1 MFAEKVSVSA
11 KCKCQNHLFEFQSRD
26 INAVLGLTV

>member
-11 KCKCQNHLFEFQSRD
+11 NVKIEFQSRD
-26 INAVLGLTV
+26 INAVLNGMT